1 MFSQIGYTHFF
12 LWLYLISLVGLPD
25 RIVGLTRIGIVVYTV
40 VSASNTFLFIS
51 YTEYF
56 VSDIID
62 LSIMI

>member
-40 VSASNTFLFIS
+40 VSASNTFFFIS